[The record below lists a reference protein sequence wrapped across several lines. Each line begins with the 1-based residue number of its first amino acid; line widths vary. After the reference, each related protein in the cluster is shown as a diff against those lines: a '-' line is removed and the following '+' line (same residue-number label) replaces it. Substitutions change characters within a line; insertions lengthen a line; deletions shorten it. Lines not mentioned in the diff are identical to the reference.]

1 MDLRNLQNG
10 GCCNFFVIFI
20 LILTNFIEMTKQE
33 ILKVIM
39 SNERFVDD
47 TRIDLMPEDRKE
59 MFLERLQ
66 KKCNTEID
74 LMYALL
80 QKDY

>member
-1 MDLRNLQNG
+1 
-10 GCCNFFVIFI
+10 
-20 LILTNFIEMTKQE
+20 MTKQE
-33 ILKVIM
+33 IFKAIA
-39 SNERFVDD
+39 SNERFMND

>member
-1 MDLRNLQNG
+1 MG
-10 GCCNFFVIFI
+10 FAVIFVIFI

-33 ILKVIM
+33 ILKAIM
-39 SNERFVDD
+39 SNERFVND
-47 TRIDLMPEDRKE
+47 TRIDLMPDDRKD
-59 MFLERLQ
+59 MFLDRLQ